1 MEAQFYLFFFIIN
14 YSVWPVSAPWLTV
27 DIAKSMDLACCKG
40 SVFLCDWLA
49 SYCAGSHC
57 EWCPLSISTMRG
69 RSFLKRYLVMHS
81 LALTLHLRTYSGKCV
96 AGLWCVHSVAVQGF
110 HILVQLRKGVQACLH
125 TSYGHPHVFFIEAVE
140 KQQTMKIE

>member
-81 LALTLHLRTYSGKCV
+81 LALTLHLRMVLWEMYGRFVVCSLSGSTGFPYPGIVEERCV
-96 AGLWCVHSVAVQGF
+96 GMLAYIIWSSTCV
-110 HILVQLRKGVQACLH
+110 LH
-125 TSYGHPHVFFIEAVE
+125 
-140 KQQTMKIE
+140 